1 MSKIMINRI
10 MSAQSVILMVDVNLM
25 LQLVV
30 NTRPTHNF
38 DD

>member
-30 NTRPTHNF
+30 KTRPTHNF